1 MEETINLLLEEIN
14 SNLKEMK
21 GLSKSSDEY
30 GNIVSD
36 TSKLLDKVTPMIK
49 IKDEADERAKNRKED
64 LAIQEKIRKEEADER
79 ARNRE
84 EDRKE
89 REEIREDELKYK
101 EQVRQ
106 EENELKERIRKEEAD
121 ERAKNREEDRKERE
135 EIREDE
141 LKYKEQVRKEEADER
156 ARNREE
162 DREERKINREEDNAF
177 KIESEKKNLFI
188 EGVKIAVPVATTVL
202 LLFNDNKL
210 GNKLLK
216 FEETGTLTT
225 TIGRNFFS
233 SIGRKKK

>member
-36 TSKLLDKVTPMIK
+36 TGKLLDRVTPMIK
-49 IKDEADERAKNRKED
+49 IKDEADERAKNREED

-79 ARNRE
+79 ARIRE
-84 EDRKE
+84 E
-89 REEIREDELKYK
+89 ELKYK

-121 ERAKNREEDRKERE
+121 ERARIREEDRKERE

-141 LKYKEQVRKEEADER
+141 LEYKEQVRQEEADER

>member
-79 ARNRE
+79 A
-84 EDRKE
+84 K
-89 REEIREDELKYK
+89 IREDELKYK

-121 ERAKNREEDRKERE
+121 ERARNREEDRKERE
-135 EIREDE
+135 EI
-141 LKYKEQVRKEEADER
+141 
-156 ARNREE
+156 
-162 DREERKINREEDNAF
+162 REEDNAF

-202 LLFNDNKL
+202 LLLNDNKL

>member
-36 TSKLLDKVTPMIK
+36 TGKLLDKVTPMIK
-49 IKDEADERAKNRKED
+49 IKEEADERAKNREED

-79 ARNRE
+79 A
-84 EDRKE
+84 K
-89 REEIREDELKYK
+89 I
-101 EQVRQ
+101 
-106 EENELKERIRKEEAD
+106 
-121 ERAKNREEDRKERE
+121 REEDRKERE

-177 KIESEKKNLFI
+177 KIESEKKNLLI
-188 EGVKIAVPVATTVL
+188 EGVKIAIPVATTVL